1 MPTVRDLLRRKGGG
15 IVSVPPT
22 TSVLEAAQLMNA
34 CSTGSVVV
42 LDGEWLRGIFTE
54 RDVLRRVV
62 VGQRDPATTT
72 VGQVMTS
79 ELVTC
84 SPDDSIDTCT
94 AIMTRR
100 HIRRLPVLDDR
111 GALIGVITSGD
122 VLAWQV
128 ADQADVIEH
137 LNTYIHDYH

>member
-1 MPTVRDLLRRKGGG
+1 MPTIRDLLRRKGGG
-15 IVSVPPT
+15 IVSVSPT

-34 CSTGSVVV
+34 RSTGSVVV
-42 LDGEWLRGIFTE
+42 LDGEGLRGIFSE

-62 VGQRDPATTT
+62 AGQRDPATTT
-72 VGQVMTS
+72 VAQVMTS

-84 SPDDSIDTCT
+84 SPDDSIAACT
-94 AIMTRR
+94 AVMTRR
-100 HIRRLPVLDDR
+100 RIRRLPVLDGG
-111 GALIGVITSGD
+111 GALMGVVTSGD